1 MNENNT
7 TLNQEERNLVNHDE
21 EMEGLLHPEK
31 QMKNEQ
37 QPQAKP
43 DDKPF
48 KEKDT
53 EIIPN
58 KHEVLYCCGRKGVGY
73 LIINSIQIFP

>member
-1 MNENNT
+1 
-7 TLNQEERNLVNHDE
+7 
-21 EMEGLLHPEK
+21 
-31 QMKNEQ
+31 MKNEQ
-37 QPQAKP
+37 QPFAKP
-43 DDKPF
+43 EDKPY

-73 LIINSIQIFP
+73 LIINSI